1 MQKWNLIVDVALC
14 NNCAN
19 CTLASLDEHVGNDF
33 PGYAAAQP
41 KQAKPLIDIR
51 RNVRGADEHM
61 DISYMPTMCN
71 HCDNPSC
78 AQGADGA
85 VLKRPDGIVV
95 IDPVKAKGRRDL
107 VDKCPYG
114 AIQWNEER
122 QLPQIW
128 IFDAH
133 LLDAGWSEPR
143 CQQAC
148 PTGAYRALKVSDDAM
163 RTLARKEGL
172 EVLRP
177 ELGAAPRVHY
187 KNLHRMTRRVVAGSV
202 VTLDDGVPDCLPGAC
217 VTLLRD
223 GAPAG
228 TAVTDWFGDFKIDGL
243 PDESLAYTLVVEHA
257 GHETERLT
265 VRTDASGNSVGVLA
279 LEPSPKAAAAR
290 ELTPQSS

>member
-1 MQKWNLIVDVALC
+1 MKKWNLVVDVAQC

-71 HCDNPSC
+71 HCDKPRC
-78 AQGADGA
+78 MDGADGA
-85 VLKRPDGIVV
+85 VSKRADGIVL

-107 VDKCPYG
+107 VDKCPHG
-114 AIQWNEER
+114 AIHWNEER

-133 LLDAGWSEPR
+133 LLDAGWTEPR

-148 PTGAYRALKVSDDAM
+148 PTGAYRALMVSDEEM
-163 RTLARKEGL
+163 RALAREEGL
-172 EVLRP
+172 EVSRP
-177 ELGAAPRVHY
+177 ELGTAPRVYY
-187 KNLHRMTRRVVAGSV
+187 KNLQRMNLRFVAGSV
-202 VTLDDGVPDCLPGAC
+202 VKVEGGAPDCLQGC
-217 VTLLRD
+217 TVTLLRS
-223 GAPAG
+223 GVQVAQ
-228 TAVTDWFGDFKIDGL
+228 TSTDWFGDFKIDAL
-243 PDESLAYTLVVEHA
+243 PDESLSHTLVFEHP
-257 GHETERLT
+257 GHETLRMT
-265 VRTDASGNSVGVLA
+265 VQTDVTGKSVGIVSLG
-279 LEPSPKAAAAR
+279 AAAKG
-290 ELTPQSS
+290 